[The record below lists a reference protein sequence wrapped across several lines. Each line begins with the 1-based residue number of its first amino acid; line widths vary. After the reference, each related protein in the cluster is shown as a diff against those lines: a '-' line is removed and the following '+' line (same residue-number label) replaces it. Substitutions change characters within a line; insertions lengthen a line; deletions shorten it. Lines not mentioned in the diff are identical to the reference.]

1 MTSDYLVFQA
11 SAVVADPFGRLSSD
25 RSVYLCFDPVS
36 GLASAADLYS
46 GLDFDLDPADSV
58 GLSTSFERV
67 PGYTV
72 FHDLQDCCAATFCRH
87 PLLLHN
93 LYQLEKALPYYGKC
107 VPISF
112 YPFLFCWQNH
122 IAPWLPE
129 TFVVVRAYFPNC
141 TWIQQI

>member
-1 MTSDYLVFQA
+1 ME
-11 SAVVADPFGRLSSD
+11 VVADLSFHPVFD
-25 RSVYLCFDPVS
+25 HSVCLYSYLVVDLASVAGLCF
-36 GLASAADLYS
+36 
-46 GLDFDLDPADSV
+46 GLDFGPDSAVDLSAFS
-58 GLSTSFERV
+58 GQV
-67 PGYTV
+67 PNYIEFHRQLDYCVTTFYT
-72 FHDLQDCCAATFCRH
+72 LL
-87 PLLLHN
+87 LLLHN

-129 TFVVVRAYFPNC
+129 TFVAVRAYFPNC